1 MTGAAYEGDGP
12 DSSLPPYARRPRMN
26 EEEAEKDALD
36 AKSRLE
42 WYEMAAE
49 GRDYC
54 GQLPQSR
61 LKQNDKAGGGE
72 P

>member
-1 MTGAAYEGDGP
+1 
-12 DSSLPPYARRPRMN
+12 MN
-26 EEEAEKDALD
+26 EEEAKKDALD